1 MRLIIDILPIL
12 GRIANILGTLPN
24 GKKFL
29 KKSKSTF
36 CILDVEPLLKPNQ
49 LNQSMK
55 YPKDAEYLVI
65 LKTMI

>member
-24 GKKFL
+24 GKKSL

-36 CILDVEPLLKPNQ
+36 CILDVEPLLKPKQ

-55 YPKDAEYLVI
+55 YPKLVI